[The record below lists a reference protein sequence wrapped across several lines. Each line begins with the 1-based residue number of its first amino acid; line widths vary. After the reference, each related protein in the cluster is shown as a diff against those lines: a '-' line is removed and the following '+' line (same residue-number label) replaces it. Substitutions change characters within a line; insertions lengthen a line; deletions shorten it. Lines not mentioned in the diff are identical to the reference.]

1 MKLSQFENS
10 FQLFNDLVND
20 ILPGTD
26 EHVRPP
32 LTIVDESDRYVIEC
46 DLPGVP
52 LDDISLEVHDGVLEI
67 SGERRK
73 PELPELSSVRF
84 DERAWQPFRRRVK
97 LDKSVDTAS
106 ITADYHNGVLV
117 VTAPRL
123 AETLP
128 RKVAIRSAT
137 DA

>member
-1 MKLSQFENS
+1 
-10 FQLFNDLVND
+10 
-20 ILPGTD
+20 
-26 EHVRPP
+26 VRPP

-73 PELPELSSVRF
+73 PELPESSSVRF